1 MSLRARIWGIGSR
14 VRDVEFRVW
23 DSWFKGLRVRKKSN
37 RV

>member
-1 MSLRARIWGIGSR
+1 MSLRARIWGIRSR

-23 DSWFKGLRVRKKSN
+23 GLWFKGLRVRIKSN